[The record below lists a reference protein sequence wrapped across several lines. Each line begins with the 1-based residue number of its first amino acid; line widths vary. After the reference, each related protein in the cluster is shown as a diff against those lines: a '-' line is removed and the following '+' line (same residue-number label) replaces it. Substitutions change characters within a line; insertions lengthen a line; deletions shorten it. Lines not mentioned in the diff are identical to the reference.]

1 MSLCFEHNFED
12 FFHIKYKSGK
22 IIKFFLPR
30 IFSNECLGIDPSD
43 WFTRFMR
50 YELREINKGNE
61 DRLYCFLQFLMLRSY
76 IMVL

>member
-1 MSLCFEHNFED
+1 MSLCFEHDFED

-30 IFSNECLGIDPSD
+30 IFSNEFLGNDPPD

-50 YELREINKGNE
+50 YELREINKGKE
-61 DRLYCFLQFLMLRSY
+61 DKLNSFL
-76 IMVL
+76 